1 MNYLSLFL
9 NLLNMTVENAAPY
22 LLITIGGVFVARA
35 GVFNISMEG
44 CTEFAAFAGIP
55 FAFMTGQIWVGVIAA
70 FVIAILLNCLFYL
83 FTVKLKGNLSVVG
96 SGINLM
102 AACIPACLLQALYGT
117 RSNLVASSI
126 IDPANMMIDVPVLRS
141 IPILS
146 DIFNNHTAITYLT
159 FLVVIVLTVV
169 MYKTKFGI
177 YVRVTGESVNAAK
190 SVGIK
195 TNRIK
200 FLCLMISAATCALA
214 GLNLSVEQLGMYT
227 INMTANRGFICLS
240 AINCGRKDPEKA
252 CVYALIFGFVRALQ
266 TIINNF
272 VPAAI
277 SSLLGIM
284 PYVTIIVVLLIV
296 ETPNA
301 RKNHLRFFKEA

>member
-1 MNYLSLFL
+1 
-9 NLLNMTVENAAPY
+9 
-22 LLITIGGVFVARA
+22 
-35 GVFNISMEG
+35 
-44 CTEFAAFAGIP
+44 
-55 FAFMTGQIWVGVIAA
+55 
-70 FVIAILLNCLFYL
+70 
-83 FTVKLKGNLSVVG
+83 
-96 SGINLM
+96 M

-117 RSNLVASSI
+117 RSNLVASNI
-126 IDPANMMIDVPVLRS
+126 IDPAKMMLDVPVLRS

-146 DIFNNHTAITYLT
+146 DVFNNHTAITYLT
-159 FLVVIVLTVV
+159 FLVVIVLTIV

>member
-1 MNYLSLFL
+1 MDFLDLFI
-9 NLLNMTVENAAPY
+9 NLLNMTVEAATPY

-44 CTEFAAFAGIP
+44 CTEFAAFAGVL
-55 FAFMTGQIWVGVIAA
+55 FAFMSGKIWVGVVSA
-70 FVIAILLNCLFYL
+70 FVITILLNSLFYL

-102 AACIPACLLQALYGT
+102 AGCIPAFLLQAFYGT
-117 RSNLVASSI
+117 RSNLVATKL
-126 IDPANMMIDVPVLRS
+126 IDPAVMTVDIPILRS

-146 DIFNNHTAITYLT
+146 DILNNHTRITYLT
-159 FLVVIVLTVV
+159 FFLVIILTVV
-169 MYKTKFGI
+169 MYKTKFGV
-177 YVRVTGESVNAAK
+177 YVRVTGESVSAAK

-214 GLNLSVEQLGMYT
+214 GLNLSVEQLGIYT
-227 INMTANRGFICLS
+227 INMSANRGFICLS
-240 AINCGRKDPEKA
+240 AINCGRRDPEKA
-252 CVYALIFGFVRALQ
+252 CMYAVLFGFVRALQ
-266 TIINNF
+266 TVINNF

-284 PYVTIIVVLLIV
+284 PYVTIIVVLLLV
-296 ETPNA
+296 ELPNA
-301 RKNHLRFFKEA
+301 RKNNLRFFKGA

>member
-1 MNYLSLFL
+1 MNFGTLVL
-9 NLLNMTVENAAPY
+9 NLLNMTVKAATPY

-44 CTEFAAFAGIP
+44 CTEFAAFAGIL
-55 FAFMTGQIWVGVIAA
+55 FAYMTGRIWVGVLAA
-70 FVIAILLNCLFYL
+70 FGIAIFLNCLFYL

-96 SGINLM
+96 CGINLM

-117 RSNLVASSI
+117 RSNLVATSL
-126 IDPANMMIDVPVLRS
+126 IDPTDMTVDVPLLRS
-141 IPILS
+141 IPILR
-146 DIFNNHTAITYLT
+146 DILNNQTAITYLT
-159 FLVVIVLTVV
+159 FFVVAILIVV

-177 YVRVTGESVNAAK
+177 YVRVSGESASAAK

-195 TNRIK
+195 TDRIK
-200 FLCLMISAATCALA
+200 LICLLISAVTCALA
-214 GLNLSVEQLGMYT
+214 GLNLSVENLGIYT

-240 AINCGRKDPEKA
+240 AINCGRKEPGKA
-252 CVYALIFGFVRALQ
+252 CLYALIFGFVRALQ
-266 TIINNF
+266 TIVNNF

-284 PYVTIIVVLLIV
+284 PYVTILVVLLVV

-301 RKNHLRFFKEA
+301 RKNNLRFFKEA

>member
-1 MNYLSLFL
+1 MPPLRAFSL
-9 NLLNMTVENAAPY
+9 
-22 LLITIGGVFVARA
+22 
-35 GVFNISMEG
+35 
-44 CTEFAAFAGIP
+44 
-55 FAFMTGQIWVGVIAA
+55 IWVGVIAA

>member
-1 MNYLSLFL
+1 MNWNLVL
-9 NLLNMTVENAAPY
+9 NLLNMTVEASVPY

-44 CTEFAAFAGIP
+44 CTEFSAFAGIL
-55 FAFMTGQIWVGVIAA
+55 FAFITRKVWVGVLAA
-70 FVIAILLNCLFYL
+70 FGIAIALNCLFYL
-83 FTVKLKGNLSVVG
+83 FTVKFKGNLSVVG
-96 SGINLM
+96 TGINLM
-102 AACIPACLLQALYGT
+102 ALCIPPCILQAFYGS
-117 RSNLVASSI
+117 RSNLVATSVV
-126 IDPANMMIDVPVLRS
+126 DPATMRVDIPILRD

-146 DIFNNHTAITYLT
+146 SIFNNQTRITYLT
-159 FLVVIVLTVV
+159 FAVVIILIVV

-177 YVRVTGESVNAAK
+177 YVRVTGENVNAAK

-195 TNRIK
+195 TDRIK
-200 FLCLMISAATCALA
+200 LICLIISAVTCALA

-227 INMTANRGFICLS
+227 INMSANRGFICLS

-252 CVYALIFGFVRALQ
+252 CIYALLFGFVRALQ
-266 TIINNF
+266 TVVNNF

-277 SSLLGIM
+277 SSLLGIL
-284 PYVTIIVVLLIV
+284 PYVTILVVLVIV

-301 RKNHLRFFKEA
+301 RKNHLRIFREA

>member
-1 MNYLSLFL
+1 M
-9 NLLNMTVENAAPY
+9 
-22 LLITIGGVFVARA
+22 
-35 GVFNISMEG
+35 
-44 CTEFAAFAGIP
+44 
-55 FAFMTGQIWVGVIAA
+55 
-70 FVIAILLNCLFYL
+70 
-83 FTVKLKGNLSVVG
+83 
-96 SGINLM
+96 
-102 AACIPACLLQALYGT
+102 
-117 RSNLVASSI
+117 
-126 IDPANMMIDVPVLRS
+126 
-141 IPILS
+141 
-146 DIFNNHTAITYLT
+146 
-159 FLVVIVLTVV
+159 
-169 MYKTKFGI
+169 
-177 YVRVTGESVNAAK
+177 TGESVNAAK

-301 RKNHLRFFKEA
+301 RKNHLRFFKGSLTGGISMPKTAVLVIDMQKDFTRPEGRFYYPETTGEMMKTFPEKLNKMRDLGALVVIVYHRASGG

>member
-1 MNYLSLFL
+1 
-9 NLLNMTVENAAPY
+9 
-22 LLITIGGVFVARA
+22 
-35 GVFNISMEG
+35 
-44 CTEFAAFAGIP
+44 
-55 FAFMTGQIWVGVIAA
+55 
-70 FVIAILLNCLFYL
+70 
-83 FTVKLKGNLSVVG
+83 
-96 SGINLM
+96 
-102 AACIPACLLQALYGT
+102 
-117 RSNLVASSI
+117 
-126 IDPANMMIDVPVLRS
+126 
-141 IPILS
+141 
-146 DIFNNHTAITYLT
+146 
-159 FLVVIVLTVV
+159 
-169 MYKTKFGI
+169 
-177 YVRVTGESVNAAK
+177 
-190 SVGIK
+190 
-195 TNRIK
+195 
-200 FLCLMISAATCALA
+200 MISAATCALA